1 MIKGE
6 SNQEIPFWSSTC
18 SRQILWYMLLHI
30 SNIIPFHYQEK
41 SRVPS
46 SRFLK
51 VIIWHLKK
59 KIMILKRTS
68 GFQFICVWL
77 ASCQS
82 TVGLVSS
89 ELPMWLQW
97 LETQLFSMKAETLTI
112 CGTLRKITQAMKT
125 TRKRRSLIVLPGHK
139 LYRYCH
145 HLHLGFHNPIST
157 AGPLFKREES
167 LGQMQSCGVPW
178 ILQSFTQARERLL
191 YSCIWNSLL
200 LICWRNAQVR
210 HGRRSEEDQ
219 IHSGGRRNSC
229 SI

>member
-1 MIKGE
+1 
-6 SNQEIPFWSSTC
+6 
-18 SRQILWYMLLHI
+18 
-30 SNIIPFHYQEK
+30 
-41 SRVPS
+41 
-46 SRFLK
+46 
-51 VIIWHLKK
+51 
-59 KIMILKRTS
+59 MILKRIS

-77 ASCQS
+77 ASCQG

-89 ELPMWLQW
+89 ELPMWLLW
-97 LETQLFSMKAETLTI
+97 VETQLFSMKAETLTI
-112 CGTLRKITQAMKT
+112 CGILRKVTQAMKT

-157 AGPLFKREES
+157 AGPFFKREES
-167 LGQMQSCGVPW
+167 LGQMQNCGVPW
-178 ILQSFTQARERLL
+178 ILQSFTQAGERLL

-200 LICWRNAQVR
+200 LICWWNAQVG